1 MAMLPE
7 WQNYPVFEAFGF
19 ITNDNNFD
27 DEIKG
32 FVLREETMTEF
43 ELPPRMRLQEI
54 HRVPA
59 RPIRH

>member
-43 ELPPRMRLQEI
+43 ELPPRCGCRNS
-54 HRVPA
+54 
-59 RPIRH
+59 